1 MLKHFKEYSA
11 NMFPCVQ
18 VSMIDQRHAYLC
30 VQACTE
36 RAFTLFVLC
45 IQRGAVQWY
54 IYICLNM
61 TRVNS

>member
-54 IYICLNM
+54 IY
-61 TRVNS
+61 V